1 VGGSVPTAAAAAAG
15 AAEGVDGAECEVC
28 VRGAMDLGVVLRLHG
43 RRGLV
48 VILRCGEK
56 PEGARLGYDFD
67 DGALGCIGTG

>member
-1 VGGSVPTAAAAAAG
+1 
-15 AAEGVDGAECEVC
+15 
-28 VRGAMDLGVVLRLHG
+28 MDWGVVLGLHG

-56 PEGARLGYDFD
+56 PEGAGLVYDVD